1 MMTET
6 EHFFLTALNSD
17 DYDTVSEAYSRCMKY
32 ATDLRFRKSRR
43 DVARRYLPK
52 MTAHM
57 RDVAEAKLATL

>member
-1 MMTET
+1 
-6 EHFFLTALNSD
+6 
-17 DYDTVSEAYSRCMKY
+17 MKY